1 MLGLILIYFIGKKF
15 YDLAQKFGKSEWGF
29 AILGVVTYYAGTFI
43 TGIVIALGYE
53 FWSTASVDGMSDLA
67 LGFIALPFG
76 VLSCVGLY
84 YYLNNLWGKSKEVG
98 KTNIDDIG
106 VH

>member
-15 YDLAQKFGKSEWGF
+15 YDLAQEFGKSAWGF
-29 AILGVVTYYAGTFI
+29 AILGVVIYYVGTFI
-43 TGIVIALGYE
+43 AGIVIALGYE
-53 FWSTASVDGMSDLA
+53 ISNTSIDGMSDLA

-84 YYLNNLWGKSKEVG
+84 YYLRNIWQKNKEAN
-98 KTNIDDIG
+98 KPNIEEIG
-106 VH
+106 TR